1 MVENSKIEWT
11 HHTFNPWIG
20 CTNVGP
26 GCDHCYAETL
36 ANRFKMA
43 EWGTGKPRQR
53 TKEHYW
59 NDPIRW
65 NKHAEKAGIRARVF
79 CASLADV
86 FDNEV
91 DPAWRDDLF
100 ALIRKTPWLDW
111 LLLTKRVS
119 NVRDML
125 PADWDKGYA
134 NVWLGITVVN
144 QKEAE
149 RDIPKFISIPAKVRF
164 LSMEPLLEPVKL
176 NSLKVDYD
184 GRMNALLHSR
194 IQWVIVGGESG
205 KGARQMP
212 KEWALDLRDQCL
224 DFDVPFL
231 FKQWGNF
238 NADGADVGKKIAG
251 RLLEGKTYDGYPV

>member
-1 MVENSKIEWT
+1 
-11 HHTFNPWIG
+11 
-20 CTNVGP
+20 
-26 GCDHCYAETL
+26 
-36 ANRFKMA
+36 
-43 EWGTGKPRQR
+43 
-53 TKEHYW
+53 
-59 NDPIRW
+59 
-65 NKHAEKAGIRARVF
+65 
-79 CASLADV
+79 
-86 FDNEV
+86 
-91 DPAWRDDLF
+91 
-100 ALIRKTPWLDW
+100 
-111 LLLTKRVS
+111 
-119 NVRDML
+119 
-125 PADWDKGYA
+125 
-134 NVWLGITVVN
+134 
-144 QKEAE
+144 
-149 RDIPKFISIPAKVRF
+149 
-164 LSMEPLLEPVKL
+164 MEPLLEPVKL